1 MSQRNDRLPRFA
13 RARVEKAAPQGQVA
27 LIQVR
32 PQRLAPPVAVQSW
45 VLGSDADHSGSAE
58 RAVTLLQHEH
68 LGVIESL
75 LGRPVHFEQ
84 TRRNLAIR
92 QFNLEVARGAVLQV
106 GETLLQI
113 TGRCHPCARMDEA
126 LGPGGFAAM
135 FGHGGWTASI
145 VRAGT
150 IRRGDVVE
158 LARVEDDG
166 LRHR

>member
-1 MSQRNDRLPRFA
+1 MAQGNEPIPRFA
-13 RARVEKAAPQGQVA
+13 RLRVEEAAPQGQVE

-32 PQRLAPPVAVQSW
+32 PRRLAAPVQVDAW
-45 VLGSDADHSGSAE
+45 DLGSDADHGHSKE
-58 RAVTLLQHEH
+58 RAVTLLQYEH
-68 LGVIESL
+68 LAAIQAL

-84 TRRNLAIR
+84 VRRNLAIR
-92 QFNLEVARGAVLQV
+92 RFNLEVARGAVLQV

-145 VRAGT
+145 VRTGT
-150 IRRGDVVE
+150 IRTGDIVK
-158 LARVEDDG
+158 LAHSADDSS
-166 LRHR
+166 